1 MVAMGAMV
9 AMGTMVAM
17 VAMVAMQRGSGGGA
31 VGTMV
36 AMHRGSGGGAVGTM
50 VAMHRGGGV
59 GSSGIRC
66 CSGYRK
72 VGMCIVFVGR
82 VGLLGELGEYV
93 IATQRVTVQV

>member
-1 MVAMGAMV
+1 MVAMV

-17 VAMVAMQRGSGGGA
+17 VAMVAMQ
-31 VGTMV
+31 
-36 AMHRGSGGGAVGTM
+36 RGSGGGAVGTM